1 MAGNHISTGRRRSKK
16 RAALLA
22 LSLCLVS
29 TGTVSA
35 GDDISHKLGDSV
47 TTIDDIGRG
56 SSAYGDDLPQSLPV
70 RMIESHTSGV
80 SIGCHL
86 TDDEKEYWRS
96 NVTVDVSGSGGGSLH
111 RNVTGI
117 YLLDGAQLTIGGD
130 LMLRLVNR
138 APATC
143 GATPGADVA
152 HYYMSGVY
160 AGYGGQIRGRTHG
173 DTRFTLGGTLDMDV
187 VGVGL
192 QANKDGYITVGGG
205 RIVTHELDTDTYAL
219 LAEEGSVFMNTGAD
233 GRERGTRSVNI
244 HGNLG
249 VLHKNYG
256 IDPNPD
262 RHGSFISLALPTA
275 DSVLTGAILN
285 EYEESGRNPHNS
297 GVDLYLSHNA
307 RWYNCWLGAP
317 REKAALERL
326 NADTYLYRGSKLR
339 TLCGGAAEEE
349 QGIILQQEMRP
360 ILVDS
365 CSGFTRVVYAHAAD
379 GSISGGDF
387 IVRHA
392 APGSCITLRMAAGT
406 GVTATDETMYEAL
419 RALAGNLRYQGYA
432 AGERSLRAR
441 VEIAA
446 DAASPALLRGE
457 ICFNPDGQGA
467 FPVAGHAD
475 TA

>member
-1 MAGNHISTGRRRSKK
+1 MAGNRISMRRRRSRK

-22 LSLCLVS
+22 LSLCLVG

-35 GDDISHKLGDSV
+35 GDDMAHKTGDSV
-47 TTIDDIGRG
+47 TTFNDIGRD
-56 SSAYGDDLPQSLPV
+56 SSAYGDDMPQSRPV
-70 RMIESHTSGV
+70 RTIESHTDGAG
-80 SIGCHL
+80 IGCYL
-86 TDDEKEYWRS
+86 TNDEREYWRD

-130 LMLRLVNR
+130 LTLRLANS

-152 HYYMSGVY
+152 HYYMSGIY

-205 RIVTHELDTDTYAL
+205 RIVTHALGTDTYAL

-233 GRERGTRSVNI
+233 GRERGTETVNI

-285 EYEESGRNPHNS
+285 EFEESGGNPHNS
-297 GVDLYLSHNA
+297 GVDLYLSYNA
-307 RWYNCWLGAP
+307 RWYNRWIGAP
-317 REKAALERL
+317 RERTVLERP
-326 NADTYLYRGSKLR
+326 NADAYLYRGSKLR
-339 TLCGGAAEEE
+339 TLCGGGSEEE
-349 QGIILQQEMRP
+349 QGNIFQQEASP

-365 CSGFTRVVYAHAAD
+365 CSGFTRVVYTRAED
-379 GSISGGDF
+379 GSIRGGDF

-392 APGSCITLRMAAGT
+392 APGSHITMRLAAGAA
-406 GVTATDETMYEAL
+406 VTDEAHTTMREAL
-419 RALAGNLRYQGYA
+419 RALAAKLRYQGYA
-432 AGERSLRAR
+432 AGERSLSAR
-441 VEIAA
+441 VELAA
-446 DAASPALLRGE
+446 DTSAPAILHGE
-457 ICFNPDGQGA
+457 IWFREALINSAPSS
-467 FPVAGHAD
+467 
-475 TA
+475 

>member
-1 MAGNHISTGRRRSKK
+1 MAGNRISTGRRRK

-22 LSLCLVS
+22 LSLCLVG

-35 GDDISHKLGDSV
+35 GDDMAHKTGASV
-47 TTIDDIGRG
+47 TTVDDIGRD
-56 SSAYGDDLPQSLPV
+56 SPVYGDDMPQSGPT
-70 RMIESHTSGV
+70 RTIESHTDGV

-86 TDDEKEYWRS
+86 TNDEREYWRD

-130 LMLRLVNR
+130 LTLRLANS

-152 HYYMSGVY
+152 HYYMSGIY
-160 AGYGGQIRGRTHG
+160 AGYGGRTRGRTHE
-173 DTRFTLGGTLDMDV
+173 DTRFTLCGTFDMDV

-205 RIVTHELDTDTYAL
+205 RIVTHALGTDTYAL

-233 GRERGTRSVNI
+233 GRERGTETVNI

-285 EYEESGRNPHNS
+285 EYEESGVNPHNS

-307 RWYNCWLGAP
+307 CWYNRWLGAP
-317 REKAALERL
+317 RERTVLERP
-326 NADTYLYRGSKLR
+326 NADAYLYRGSKLR
-339 TLCGGAAEEE
+339 TLCGGGSEEE
-349 QGIILQQEMRP
+349 QGNIFQQEASP

-365 CSGFTRVVYAHAAD
+365 CSGFTRVVYTYAED
-379 GSISGGDF
+379 GSIRGGDF

-392 APGSCITLRMAAGT
+392 APGSHITLRLAAGAA
-406 GVTATDETMYEAL
+406 VTDAAHTTMREAL
-419 RALAGNLRYQGYA
+419 RALADKLRYRGYA
-432 AGERSLRAR
+432 AGERSLSAR

-446 DAASPALLRGE
+446 DAASPAILRGE
-457 ICFNPDGQGA
+457 IWFREALINSAPSS
-467 FPVAGHAD
+467 
-475 TA
+475 

>member
-1 MAGNHISTGRRRSKK
+1 MAGNRISTGRRRK

-22 LSLCLVS
+22 LSLCLVG

-35 GDDISHKLGDSV
+35 GDDMAHKTGASV
-47 TTIDDIGRG
+47 TTVDDIGRD
-56 SSAYGDDLPQSLPV
+56 SPVYGDDMPQSGPA
-70 RMIESHTSGV
+70 RTIESHTDGV

-86 TDDEKEYWRS
+86 TNDEREYWRD

-130 LMLRLVNR
+130 LTLRLANS

-152 HYYMSGVY
+152 HYYMSGIY
-160 AGYGGQIRGRTHG
+160 AGYGGRTRGRTHE
-173 DTRFTLGGTLDMDV
+173 DTRFTLCGTFDMDV

-205 RIVTHELDTDTYAL
+205 RIVTHALGTDTYAL

-233 GRERGTRSVNI
+233 GRERGTETVNI

-285 EYEESGRNPHNS
+285 EYEESGVNPHNS

-307 RWYNCWLGAP
+307 CWYNRWLGAP
-317 REKAALERL
+317 RERTVLERP
-326 NADTYLYRGSKLR
+326 NADAYLYRGSKLR
-339 TLCGGAAEEE
+339 TLCGGGSEEE
-349 QGIILQQEMRP
+349 QGNIFQQEASP

-365 CSGFTRVVYAHAAD
+365 CSGFTRVVYTYAED
-379 GSISGGDF
+379 GSIRGGDF

-392 APGSCITLRMAAGT
+392 APGSHITLRLAAGAA
-406 GVTATDETMYEAL
+406 VTDAAHTTMREAL
-419 RALAGNLRYQGYA
+419 RALADKLRYRGYA
-432 AGERSLRAR
+432 AGERSLSAR

-446 DAASPALLRGE
+446 DAASPAILRGE
-457 ICFNPDGQGA
+457 IWFREALINSAPSS
-467 FPVAGHAD
+467 
-475 TA
+475 

>member
-1 MAGNHISTGRRRSKK
+1 MAGNRISTGRRRK

-22 LSLCLVS
+22 LSLCLVG

-35 GDDISHKLGDSV
+35 GDDMAHKTGASV
-47 TTIDDIGRG
+47 TTVDDIGRD
-56 SSAYGDDLPQSLPV
+56 SPVYGDDMPQSGPA
-70 RMIESHTSGV
+70 RTIESHTDGV

-86 TDDEKEYWRS
+86 TNDEREYWRD

-130 LMLRLVNR
+130 LTLRLANS

-143 GATPGADVA
+143 GATSGADVA
-152 HYYMSGVY
+152 HYYMSGIY
-160 AGYGGQIRGRTHG
+160 AGYGGRTRGRTHE
-173 DTRFTLGGTLDMDV
+173 DTRFTLCGTFDMDV

-205 RIVTHELDTDTYAL
+205 RIVTHALGTDTYAL

-233 GRERGTRSVNI
+233 GRERGTETVNI

-285 EYEESGRNPHNS
+285 EYEESGVNPHNS

-307 RWYNCWLGAP
+307 CWYNRWLGAP
-317 REKAALERL
+317 RERTVLERP
-326 NADTYLYRGSKLR
+326 NADAYLYRGSKLR
-339 TLCGGAAEEE
+339 TLCGGGSEEE
-349 QGIILQQEMRP
+349 QGNIFQQEASP

-365 CSGFTRVVYAHAAD
+365 CSGFTRVVYTYAED
-379 GSISGGDF
+379 GSIRGGDF

-392 APGSCITLRMAAGT
+392 APGSHITLRLAAGAA
-406 GVTATDETMYEAL
+406 VTDAAHTTMREAL
-419 RALAGNLRYQGYA
+419 RALADKLRYRGYP
-432 AGERSLRAR
+432 AGERSLSAR

-446 DAASPALLRGE
+446 DAASPAILRGE
-457 ICFNPDGQGA
+457 IWFREALINSAPSS
-467 FPVAGHAD
+467 
-475 TA
+475 

>member
-1 MAGNHISTGRRRSKK
+1 MAGNRISTGRRRK

-22 LSLCLVS
+22 LSLCLVG

-35 GDDISHKLGDSV
+35 GDDMAHKTGASV
-47 TTIDDIGRG
+47 TTVDDIGRD
-56 SSAYGDDLPQSLPV
+56 SPVYGDDMPQSRPA
-70 RMIESHTSGV
+70 RTIESHTDGA
-80 SIGCHL
+80 SIGCYL
-86 TDDEKEYWRS
+86 TNDEREYWRD

-130 LMLRLVNR
+130 LTLRLANS

-152 HYYMSGVY
+152 HYYMSGIY

-173 DTRFTLGGTLDMDV
+173 DTRFILGGTLDMDV

-205 RIVTHELDTDTYAL
+205 RIVTHTLGTDTYAL

-233 GRERGTRSVNI
+233 GRERGTESVNI

-262 RHGSFISLALPTA
+262 RNGSFISLALPTA

-285 EYEESGRNPHNS
+285 EYEESGVNPHNS

-307 RWYNCWLGAP
+307 RWYNRWLGAP
-317 REKAALERL
+317 RERTVLERP
-326 NADTYLYRGSKLR
+326 NADAYLYRGSKLR
-339 TLCGGAAEEE
+339 TLCGGGSAEE
-349 QGIILQQEMRP
+349 QGNIFQQEASP

-365 CSGFTRVVYAHAAD
+365 CSGFTRVVYTRAED
-379 GSISGGDF
+379 GSIRGGDF

-392 APGSCITLRMAAGT
+392 APGSHITMRLAAGAA
-406 GVTATDETMYEAL
+406 VTDEAHTTMREAL
-419 RALAGNLRYQGYA
+419 RALAAKLRYQGYA
-432 AGERSLRAR
+432 AGERSLSAR
-441 VEIAA
+441 VELAA
-446 DAASPALLRGE
+446 DTSAPAILHGE
-457 ICFNPDGQGA
+457 IWFREALINSAPSS
-467 FPVAGHAD
+467 
-475 TA
+475 

>member
-1 MAGNHISTGRRRSKK
+1 MAGNRISMRRRRSRK

-22 LSLCLVS
+22 LSLCLVG

-35 GDDISHKLGDSV
+35 GDDMAHKTGDSV
-47 TTIDDIGRG
+47 TTFNDIGRD
-56 SSAYGDDLPQSLPV
+56 SSAYGDDMPQSRPV
-70 RMIESHTSGV
+70 RTIESHTDGAG
-80 SIGCHL
+80 IGCYL
-86 TDDEKEYWRS
+86 TNDEREYWRD

-117 YLLDGAQLTIGGD
+117 YLLDGAQLSIGGD
-130 LMLRLVNR
+130 LTLRLANS

-152 HYYMSGVY
+152 HYYMSGIY

-205 RIVTHELDTDTYAL
+205 RIVTHALGTDTYAL

-233 GRERGTRSVNI
+233 GRERGTETVNI

-285 EYEESGRNPHNS
+285 EFEESGGTPTTPASISISRTTRAGTIAGS
-297 GVDLYLSHNA
+297 A
-307 RWYNCWLGAP
+307 RRAKEPYWNDRMRTPISIGGANCAP
-317 REKAALERL
+317 
-326 NADTYLYRGSKLR
+326 S
-339 TLCGGAAEEE
+339 AAEERRRSR
-349 QGIILQQEMRP
+349 GTSFSRKRP
-360 ILVDS
+360 P
-365 CSGFTRVVYAHAAD
+365 FWWTAA
-379 GSISGGDF
+379 
-387 IVRHA
+387 A
-392 APGSCITLRMAAGT
+392 
-406 GVTATDETMYEAL
+406 AL
-419 RALAGNLRYQGYA
+419 RA
-432 AGERSLRAR
+432 SSTRAQR
-441 VEIAA
+441 T
-446 DAASPALLRGE
+446 AASEAATLSCGTLHPAP
-457 ICFNPDGQGA
+457 ISPCA
-467 FPVAGHAD
+467 
-475 TA
+475 